1 MDDIVLKSNPKFC
14 QYFDENI
21 IRNLDQYRGTKFR
34 GVSRNG
40 RNSWQILAM
49 IEGQKVYLATVNN
62 ILCAAIIFDI
72 LSVQTKGL
80 RAKTNFHYSKLSL
93 LVILNLN
100 TLIMQ

>member
-49 IEGQKVYLATVNN
+49 IEG
-62 ILCAAIIFDI
+62 
-72 LSVQTKGL
+72 
-80 RAKTNFHYSKLSL
+80 
-93 LVILNLN
+93 
-100 TLIMQ
+100 